1 MKLAKSKLSGLFD
14 FPDIMEQPSSDSDQQ
29 RAIQQVQTLAPKDP
43 MPPKIAYQDFK
54 MDSRSPTAGV
64 AMQGAIPKIDL

>member
-29 RAIQQVQTLAPKDP
+29 RANQVKTLEPKDTTS
-43 MPPKIAYQDFK
+43 PKIAYQDFK
-54 MDSRSPTAGV
+54 MDPRSPTAGA